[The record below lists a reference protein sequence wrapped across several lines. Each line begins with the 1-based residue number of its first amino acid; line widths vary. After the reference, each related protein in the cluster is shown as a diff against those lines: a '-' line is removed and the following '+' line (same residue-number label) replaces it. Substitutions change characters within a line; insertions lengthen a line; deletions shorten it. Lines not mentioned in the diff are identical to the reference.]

1 MPFVVLRTICCA
13 FHLLPQKIFILGIN
27 IGFIFRFGSEAV
39 IMFFILSGFVIKY
52 SWEKST
58 DQSFKNYF
66 FDGFKNLHPT
76 LLYIFLLG
84 YSIKVTEGGGR
95 S

>member
-1 MPFVVLRTICCA
+1 MLCFSFA
-13 FHLLPQKIFILGIN
+13 APQKIFILGVN
-27 IGFIFRFGSEAV
+27 IGFYFRFGSEAV

-66 FDGFKNLHPT
+66 YDGFKNLHPT
-76 LLYIFLLG
+76 LLL
-84 YSIKVTEGGGR
+84 YSYWATL
-95 S
+95 